1 MYQAKL
7 IYKRT
12 EYVHNTI
19 AIPYQIRYNILYS
32 IQTKETNM
40 SISSNNPQSNN
51 GSNKMNNEIFAVYP
65 QIKKSLTYRLR
76 GNESLAHDVTMD
88 AIEKA
93 IKFQDKFNSEKASLK
108 TWVQSIAY
116 RTLTDYYR
124 SHAVSKTSSGYDNAT
139 LELMAGGYEVDYGD
153 VSVDAVDFWGTIETL
168 TNAKEYG
175 CLVRRFRDDMSYTDI
190 AEDMGIPKGSVMSA
204 LSNGKKK
211 LRESNSFKGL
221 FE

>member
-1 MYQAKL
+1 
-7 IYKRT
+7 
-12 EYVHNTI
+12 
-19 AIPYQIRYNILYS
+19 
-32 IQTKETNM
+32 M

-51 GSNKMNNEIFAVYP
+51 GSNKMNNEIFALYP
-65 QIKKSLTYRLR
+65 QLVKTLTIRLN
-76 GNESLAHDVTMD
+76 GNASLAHDITMD
-88 AIEKA
+88 ALEKA
-93 IKFQDKFNSEKASLK
+93 INKQSSYNSEKAGLR

-139 LELMAGGYEVDYGD
+139 FELMAGGYDVDYGD
-153 VSVDAVDFWGTIETL
+153 VSVDSVDFWGTIETL
-168 TNAKEYG
+168 TNTKEYG